1 MYVVCAG
8 ERVGGGDVGM
18 REKPAFSL
26 RVRRDSR
33 ERPFSLGVDSNG
45 EVAGLLLCA

>member
-1 MYVVCAG
+1 
-8 ERVGGGDVGM
+8 M
-18 REKPAFSL
+18 REKPAFRL

-33 ERPFSLGVDSNG
+33 ERPVFFGVDSNG